1 LKSSSR
7 IRKIGRLYH
16 SRKAL
21 AIPVTFLILF
31 VSTLFMVAVTYYFAV
46 ERISAKS
53 QSIKV
58 SLARENMMNLDEDV
72 SSVLWQST
80 SSRTLDF
87 SDCGGQLNV
96 EPSINQLSINITDNN
111 SIYSTVFNDT
121 VGCVVYELPYSETS
135 DTGLFLKGDSRAV
148 LNQSGYSMTQLYI
161 RKGVQRAEI
170 LLQYRPIVSYVAT
183 GTEGNK
189 TVSNVRIYVVSLNSS
204 QSIELFGRVPLR
216 ITCESTVNSVTSYDV
231 DYQPSPLIVT
241 ASIGEFNGQVPV
253 PISSTSY
260 GAIINV
266 ELVLCKVQIERW
278 VR

>member
-1 LKSSSR
+1 MKSNSP
-7 IRKIGRLYH
+7 ICKIGRLYH

-31 VSTLFMVAVTYYFAV
+31 VSTLFMVAITYYFAV
-46 ERISAKS
+46 ERIIAKS

-58 SLARENMMNLDEDV
+58 SLARENMMGLDEDL

-80 SSRTLDF
+80 SSRTFDF
-87 SDCGGQLNV
+87 SDCGGQLKV
-96 EPSINQLSINITDNN
+96 EPSVNQLSINITDNN
-111 SIYSTVFNDT
+111 SIHSAVFNDT
-121 VGCVVYELPYSETS
+121 AGCVVYELPYSETA
-135 DTGLFLKGDSRAV
+135 DTGLFLKGDNRAV

-161 RKGVQRAEI
+161 RKGVQHAEI
-170 LLQYRPIVSYVAT
+170 LLQYRPKVSYVAI

-189 TVSNVRIYVVSLNSS
+189 TVNNVRIYIVSLNSS
-204 QSIELFGRVPLR
+204 QTIELMGRVPLR
-216 ITCESTVNSVTSYDV
+216 ITCESTVNSVTCYDV
-231 DYQPSPLIVT
+231 NYQPSPLIVT
-241 ASIGEFNGQVPV
+241 ASVGEFNGQVPV

-260 GAIINV
+260 GAIVNV